1 MESNIEAQ
9 CGQAM
14 VESMNELLKSREE
27 IRKGL
32 PADLAGSALRSGALR
47 RRRGIENAEQL
58 LWLALG
64 YSVLDKSL
72 NELGWWATEQGIA
85 EISAPAIYERL
96 CDAKQWLGWLLVQF
110 LQQRRLKLPAGQA
123 VNLEIRDATVVC
135 RPGSQGTDWRIHLN
149 LNLSRMSMD
158 GVELTD
164 ARGGETLVR
173 FAGEAGRIVLADRIH
188 ATRKGLSSLL
198 EKDSCFAIRM
208 TWQNL
213 PLEDAH
219 QRAWGLIDWLRKAF
233 ADPQTVLAEQ
243 RAYLRNGRQRYA
255 MRVCALRLAKEAA
268 EQAVQRARQ
277 QARKNGHTPDER
289 TLFAAQFV
297 FVVTNL
303 PVETWNTQQ
312 VLALYRV
319 RWQVE
324 LFFKRLKSLLFLD
337 HLRARKSDLAQTYLL
352 AKLLAACLLD
362 TLTHQVLQRLPQG
375 FSTCLRPL
383 SFWTLTSIL
392 WEQFQSIIRGPLRMD
407 HLVELL
413 PKLQRFLCNAPRK
426 RKQQLAA
433 ILHSLPSTPVAPLH
447 PLPSGLS

>member
-1 MESNIEAQ
+1 MESNIEPQ
-9 CGQAM
+9 CGQSLT
-14 VESMNELLKSREE
+14 ETMNELLKSRED
-27 IRKGL
+27 ICKAL
-32 PADLAGSALRSGALR
+32 PADLTGSALRCEALR
-47 RRRGIENAEQL
+47 RRRGIESAEQL

-72 NELGWWATEQGIA
+72 NELGLWATEQGIA

-110 LQQRRLKLPAGQA
+110 LQQRRLKLPAGQS

-149 LNLSRMSMD
+149 LNLSRMCID
-158 GVELTD
+158 GAELTD
-164 ARGGETLVR
+164 AKGGETLVR

-198 EKDSCFAIRM
+198 EQDSCFAIRM

-213 PLEDAH
+213 PLEDE
-219 QRAWGLIDWLRKAF
+219 QQQAWRLIDWLRKAF
-233 ADPQTVLAEQ
+233 SDPQTVLAEQ
-243 RAYLRNGRQRYA
+243 RAYLRNGQQRYA
-255 MRVCALRLAKEAA
+255 VRICAVRLAKEAA
-268 EQAVQRARQ
+268 EQAVKRARQ
-277 QARKNGHTPDER
+277 QAQKNGHTPDER

-297 FVVTNL
+297 LVVTNL
-303 PVETWNTQQ
+303 PVEIWNTQQ

-337 HLRARKSDLAQTYLL
+337 HLRARKPDLTQTYLL

-362 TLTHQVLQRLPQG
+362 TLAHQVLQRLPQG
-375 FSTCLRPL
+375 FSTCQRPL

-392 WEQFQSIIRGPLRMD
+392 WEQFQSIIRGPLYLD
-407 HLVELL
+407 GLVELL

-433 ILHSLPSTPVAPLH
+433 ILHPLALTPAALL
-447 PLPSGLS
+447 PLPNGLS